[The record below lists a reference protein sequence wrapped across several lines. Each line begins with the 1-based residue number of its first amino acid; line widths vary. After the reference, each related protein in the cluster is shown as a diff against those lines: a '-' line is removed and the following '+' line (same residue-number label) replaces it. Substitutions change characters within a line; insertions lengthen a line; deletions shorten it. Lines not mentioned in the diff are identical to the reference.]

1 MFSREREKAKEDKR
15 AKFFRDLSEPK
26 DQGNAEKGN
35 EDEDEQGASI
45 GPEGTGSTKS
55 RQNISAPPRFQPTPS
70 PKKK

>member
-45 GPEGTGSTKS
+45 GPEG
-55 RQNISAPPRFQPTPS
+55 PTPS